1 MDVKYLNYIITIA
14 ERQNM
19 TKAAEELYVSQSSL
33 SQYLSKLEQ
42 EIGVPLF
49 ERTRGRLVLT
59 PAGERYVQAA
69 RQVIEIQKALYHDIR
84 SMQNK
89 SHITI
94 GTTSQLGLR
103 MLTDVVPRFKD
114 RFPASTLEITEA
126 NVPNLTRLLQEES
139 LDCAVMALNNT
150 ASFSRE
156 QVNVLG
162 TEEIF
167 LALHRDHPYCK
178 KNPAGTISRKALVTE
193 FKNEPFLLCKKGSTI
208 REATNQVFE
217 GVGFTPNTI
226 CETNSVL
233 TTRAMAAKGIGITFI
248 GRSCITESEPLCC
261 YHLDPILTRQ
271 FALVHRKNWS
281 MHSAE
286 KALCAEIR
294 AYFDR
299 PEIRQLLLSD

>member
-1 MDVKYLNYIITIA
+1 MDVRYLNYILTIA

-59 PAGERYVQAA
+59 PAGELYVQAA
-69 RQVIEIQKALYHDIR
+69 RQVIEIQKTLYHDIR

-103 MLTDVVPRFKD
+103 MLTTVVPQFKE

-126 NVPNLTRLLQEES
+126 NVPTLTRLLQEES
-139 LDCAVMALNNT
+139 LDCAVMALNST
-150 ASFSRE
+150 AAFSKE

-162 TEEIF
+162 TEELL
-167 LALHRDHPYCK
+167 LALYKEHPYCR
-178 KNPAGTISRKALVTE
+178 KNLTGVISREELMTE

-208 REATNQVFE
+208 REATNQIFE
-217 GVGFTPNTI
+217 AAGFVPNTI

-248 GRSCITESEPLCC
+248 GRSCMRESDPLQY
-261 YHLDPILTRQ
+261 YHLDPLLTRQ
-271 FALVHRKNWS
+271 FALVHRRNWS
-281 MHSAE
+281 MHNAE
-286 KALCAEIR
+286 EALCTEIR
-294 AYFDR
+294 DYFAL
-299 PEIRQLLLSD
+299 PEIRRLML

>member
-1 MDVKYLNYIITIA
+1 MDVRYLNYILTIA

-19 TKAAEELYVSQSSL
+19 TNAAEELYVSQSSL

-59 PAGERYVQAA
+59 PAGELYVKAA
-69 RQVIEIQKALYHDIR
+69 RQVIDIQKTLYHNIR
-84 SMQNK
+84 SMQDK

-103 MLTDVVPRFKD
+103 MLTAVVPNFKE

-126 NVPNLTRLLQEES
+126 NVPTLTRLLQEES

-150 ASFSRE
+150 AAFSKD
-156 QVNVLG
+156 QVEILG
-162 TEEIF
+162 TEEIL
-167 LALHRDHPYCK
+167 LALYRDHPYCQ
-178 KNPAGTISRKALVTE
+178 KNSGDSISREELTSE

-208 REATNQVFE
+208 REASNQIFE
-217 GVGFTPNTI
+217 AAGFVPNTI

-233 TTRAMAAKGIGITFI
+233 TSRAMAAKGIGITFI
-248 GRSCITESEPLCC
+248 GKSCISETEPLHC

-271 FALVHRKNWS
+271 FALVHRRNWS
-281 MHSAE
+281 MHSPE
-286 KALCAEIR
+286 KALCTEIR
-294 AYFDR
+294 DYFAL
-299 PEIRQLLLSD
+299 PEIRQLLL

>member
-1 MDVKYLNYIITIA
+1 MDIKYLNYILTIA
-14 ERQNM
+14 DRQNM

-59 PAGERYVQAA
+59 PAGELYVKAA
-69 RQVIEIQKALYHDIR
+69 RQVIDIQKTLYHDIR

-103 MLTDVVPRFKD
+103 MLTTVVPNFKE

-126 NVPNLTRLLQEES
+126 NVPTLTRFLQEES
-139 LDCAVMALNNT
+139 LDCAVMALNST
-150 ASFSRE
+150 AAFSKD
-156 QVNVLG
+156 QVEILG

-167 LALHRDHPYCK
+167 LALYQDHPYCK
-178 KNPAGTISRKALVTE
+178 KNSGDSISREELASE
-193 FKNEPFLLCKKGSTI
+193 FKKEPFLLCKKGSTI
-208 REATNQVFE
+208 REASNQIFE
-217 GVGFTPNTI
+217 AAGFVPNTI

-233 TTRAMAAKGIGITFI
+233 TSRAMAAKGIGITFI
-248 GRSCITESEPLCC
+248 GKSCISEAEPLRC

-271 FALVHRKNWS
+271 FALVHRRNWS
-281 MHSAE
+281 MHSPE

-294 AYFDR
+294 DYFAL
-299 PEIRQLLLSD
+299 PEIRQLLL